1 MTSVKNLIFVGC
13 RKIKHRYKME
23 QNSTPP
29 QKKSNKTTIIIG
41 VTAAILVV
49 IIGYLYFQNKSEM
62 QGYIDEMQEE
72 KAILTYEYQ
81 DLATNFDSLQSNSDT
96 LNIMLEQ
103 EREKIA
109 QLIEEIQTV
118 KATNSSKIREYK
130 KQLTSMRRVLKSFVS
145 QIDSLNQ
152 KNQEL
157 TEENIAY
164 RKRVSSMQSSAE
176 QLETEKEKLEQVVD
190 IASKLETFNMEASTV
205 NANGRKT
212 TRLSRIDKIKI
223 CFTIQKN
230 ITAEVGEKE
239 IFLRILR
246 PDGALLFHSR
256 EDVFK
261 YESDEIY
268 FSSKRVIEYGGE
280 EVDVCLYYKVDSGEL
295 TKGEYTADIFA
306 DERNIGTMTFTLK

>member
-1 MTSVKNLIFVGC
+1 MDQ
-13 RKIKHRYKME
+13 
-23 QNSTPP
+23 QNSTSP
-29 QKKSNKTTIIIG
+29 QKKSNKTFIIIG
-41 VTAAILVV
+41 IFVLIAISTAV
-49 IIGYLYFQNKSEM
+49 YFALDKYSAQ
-62 QGYIDEMQEE
+62 QEE
-72 KAILTYEYQ
+72 LTEAIEEKVILAYEYQ
-81 DLATNFDSLQSNSDT
+81 NLATNFDSLQSNSDT

-118 KATNSSKIREYK
+118 KATNSSKIKEYK
-130 KQLTSMRRVLKSFVS
+130 RQLTSMRRVLKSFVS

-152 KNQEL
+152 KNKEL
-157 TEENIAY
+157 TNENIAY
-164 RKRVSSMQSSAE
+164 RKKVSSMESNAQ
-176 QLETEKEKLEQVVD
+176 QLATEKEKLEQVVD
-190 IASKLETFNMEASTV
+190 IASKLETTNMEATTV

-212 TRLSRIDKIKI
+212 SRLSRIDKIKI
-223 CFTIQKN
+223 CFTVENN

-256 EDVFK
+256 DDVFK

-280 EVDVCLYYKVDSGEL
+280 ELDVCLYYKVDSGEL

-306 DERNIGTMTFTLK
+306 DARNIGTMTFNLK